1 MSNFIGRNVSVGFGA
16 DSPRGTVAVPT
27 YWVPFDTYTVMDV
40 EEKAL
45 DDDAYGRIETT
56 FGADLTYQWAQGA
69 FTGTLHD
76 QSEGLFLKSVFGS
89 YAGATHTGETTVK
102 DHTFTVGNN
111 ATHPALTIASIDG
124 NENVASPNGMIS
136 KYEVDYA
143 LGKYV
148 SRTCDFMAAKSATA
162 SNTAALTV
170 ENKFRTQDVTLKV
183 ATTTAGLAG
192 ATAIKVK
199 NAKITIE
206 QGLSREHVLGQL
218 GIVDIFNTTW
228 KSSAS
233 FELLYND
240 LTFKNYVF
248 NNTALAMS
256 LSLTRSDITIGTASN
271 PTLTF
276 TFQPGYFTKWNK
288 NVQKDNLVSQTSDYM
303 GVYSIA
309 NAGQCTATLTNTVPT
324 Y

>member
-1 MSNFIGRNVSVGFGA
+1 MSNFIGRNISVGFGS
-16 DSPRGTVAVPT
+16 DSPRGTVATPI
-27 YWVPFDTYTVMDV
+27 YWVPFDTYTVMDT

-56 FGADLTYQWAQGA
+56 FGADLTYQYAQGA

-76 QSEGLFLKSVFGS
+76 QSEGLFLKNVFGAYS
-89 YAGATHTGETTVK
+89 GANHSGETTVK

-111 ATHPALTIASIDG
+111 ATHPSLTIASIDA
-124 NENVASPNGMIS
+124 NENVASSNGMIS
-136 KYEVDYA
+136 KYEITYA

-148 SRTCDFMAAKSATA
+148 ERTCDFMAAKSATA

-183 ATTTAGLAG
+183 ATTVAGLAG
-192 ATAIKVK
+192 ATPLKVK
-199 NAKITIE
+199 GAKLTIE
-206 QGLSREHVLGQL
+206 QVLAREHVLGQL
-218 GIVDIFNTTW
+218 GISDIFNTTW

-248 NNTALAMS
+248 NNTPLAMS
-256 LSLTRSDITIGTASN
+256 ISLTRSDITIGTSSN
-271 PTLTF
+271 PILTF
-276 TFQPGYFTKWNK
+276 TFQPGYFTKWTK
-288 NVQKDNLVSQTSDYM
+288 NVQKDSLVSQATDYM

-309 NAGQCTATLTNTVPT
+309 NAGQCTATLTNTVTT